1 MIVALTGASGF
12 IGRALTERLR
22 TAGHEVLPLSLRRSE
37 PVPACDAVV
46 NLAGEPVVQRWNEAA
61 KRRIRESRAEGTRRL
76 VAEIAARAERPQTL
90 VSASAVGY
98 YGSRGDEILTESS
111 PQGTGFLAEV
121 CAQWEEAANE
131 GRALGMRIVKL
142 RIGMVLGHGGAL
154 ARMLPAFCRGAG
166 GRLGRGTQWV
176 SWIHLEDVL
185 RLIEFA
191 LEESRVFGA
200 LNATAPNPVTNRQF
214 TAALAHA
221 LHRPA
226 IFPVPAL
233 ALKLALGEVA
243 SVLLDSQRVIPRA
256 ALDRGFRFRY
266 HEVGAA
272 LEDLLRKS
280 EAA

>member
-1 MIVALTGASGF
+1 
-12 IGRALTERLR
+12 
-22 TAGHEVLPLSLRRSE
+22 
-37 PVPACDAVV
+37 V
-46 NLAGEPVVQRWNEAA
+46 NLAGEPLVQRWNEEA
-61 KRRIRESRAEGTRRL
+61 KRRIRESRVEGTRRL

-98 YGSRGDEILTESS
+98 YGSRGDEVLTEAS

-142 RIGMVLGHGGAL
+142 RIGMVLGKGGAL
-154 ARMLPAFCRGAG
+154 ARMLPAFRWCAG
-166 GRLGRGTQWV
+166 GPLGRGTQWV
-176 SWIHLEDVL
+176 SWIHVEDVL

-191 LEESRVFGA
+191 LEESRVFGV

-214 TAALAHA
+214 TTALGRA

-226 IFPVPAL
+226 ILPVPAF

-243 SVLLDSQRVIPRA
+243 TVLLDSQRVLPRA
-256 ALDRGFRFRY
+256 ALDRGFRFCH

-272 LEDLLRKS
+272 LEDLLQKS

>member
-12 IGRALTERLR
+12 IGRALAERLR
-22 TAGHEVLPLSLRRSE
+22 AAGHEVRPLSLRRSE
-37 PVPACDAVV
+37 PVPVCDALV
-46 NLAGEPVVQRWNEAA
+46 NLAGEPLVQRWNEEA
-61 KRRIRESRAEGTRRL
+61 KWRIRESRVEGTRRL

-98 YGSRGDEILTESS
+98 YGSRGDEVLTEAS

-142 RIGMVLGHGGAL
+142 RIGMVLGKGGAL
-154 ARMLPAFCRGAG
+154 ARMLPAFRWCAG
-166 GRLGRGTQWV
+166 GPLGRGTQWV
-176 SWIHLEDVL
+176 SWIHVEDVL

-191 LEESRVFGA
+191 LEESRVFGV

-214 TAALAHA
+214 TTALGRA

-226 IFPVPAL
+226 ILPVPAF

-243 SVLLDSQRVIPRA
+243 SVLLDSQRVLPRA
-256 ALDRGFRFRY
+256 ALDRGFRFCH

-272 LEDLLRKS
+272 LEDLLQKS